1 MMNEANSPST
11 DSPSTSPSPTSPSP
25 GVGKKFMLLHRRAP
39 HGGCYAQE
47 GLEVALIGA
56 AFEQDVSL
64 AFIDDGVFQLKTEQD
79 ATAIDMKNF
88 TAAFAALGD
97 YEVRRVYVEAE
108 SLATRGL
115 TVDDLMTVMVDGD
128 DGDEKPLIEIIT
140 ADKLARIIERQD
152 VLLNF

>member
-1 MMNEANSPST
+1 
-11 DSPSTSPSPTSPSP
+11 
-25 GVGKKFMLLHRRAP
+25 MLLHRRAP

-79 ATAIDMKNF
+79 ATAVGMKNF
-88 TAAFAALGD
+88 TAAFGALGD

-108 SLATRGL
+108 SLAMRGL
-115 TVDDLMTVMVDGD
+115 TADDLMPVMVDGD

-140 ADKLARIIERQD
+140 ADKLARIIEMQD

>member
-1 MMNEANSPST
+1 MMSEA
-11 DSPSTSPSPTSPSP
+11 TSPSPTSPSP
-25 GVGKKFMLLHRRAP
+25 SPTSSSPGVAKKFMLLHRRAP

-56 AFEQDVSL
+56 AFEQEVTL

-88 TAAFAALGD
+88 TAAFAALDD
-97 YEVRRVYVEAE
+97 YDVRRIYVEAE

-115 TVDDLMTVMVDGD
+115 TADDLMPVMVDGD

-140 ADKLARIIERQD
+140 ADKLARIIEMQD

>member
-1 MMNEANSPST
+1 MSEAHSPS
-11 DSPSTSPSPTSPSP
+11 PTSPSPTSPSP

-88 TAAFAALGD
+88 TAAFAALDD
-97 YEVRRVYVEAE
+97 YEVRRIYVEAE

-115 TVDDLMTVMVDGD
+115 TADDLMPVMVDGD
-128 DGDEKPLIEIIT
+128 DGDEKSLIEIIT
-140 ADKLARIIERQD
+140 ADKLARIIEMQD